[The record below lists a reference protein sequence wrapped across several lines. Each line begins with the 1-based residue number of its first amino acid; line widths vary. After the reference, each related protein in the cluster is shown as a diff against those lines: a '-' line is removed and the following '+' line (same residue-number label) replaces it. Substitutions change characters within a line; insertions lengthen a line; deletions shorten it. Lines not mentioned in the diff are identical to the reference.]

1 RHRRT
6 TSPPPPPTPL
16 HRSATTHGGPP
27 AARYPSGHLSRS
39 APPHAPGTTSASTS
53 PPLADAASPSRTI
66 AALLLPAPRSLLHL
80 PAQLSSRSRT
90 AAPPHRTPAAAMIP
104 SAAPSGARRW
114 SAAAPTSSGA
124 TTYHAPRT

>member
-1 RHRRT
+1 MIRRPPRSTLFPYT
-6 TSPPPPPTPL
+6 TLFRSPRSPTPVQ
-16 HRSATTHGGPP
+16 RPAATHVVPP

-80 PAQLSSRSRT
+80 PAQVSSRSRT
-90 AAPPHRTPAAAMIP
+90 AAPPHTN
-104 SAAPSGARRW
+104 
-114 SAAAPTSSGA
+114 
-124 TTYHAPRT
+124 